1 MPKQIKTGEEARQA
15 LLAGVTKLAAV
26 VKATL
31 GPKGRTI
38 VLHRGIGF
46 TPVLTKDGVTC
57 AKEVN
62 LEDIFEDAGAQMVR
76 DAAQKAADNAG
87 DGTTTATVLAEVIY
101 REGLKAIVA
110 GSAPVLV
117 KRGIDKSV
125 EAVIAG
131 LTSIAKP
138 VTGSL
143 ISKIGTISANGE
155 EEIGELIAT
164 AMRKVGQ
171 NGVVTVEE
179 SAGLHNDLAFTDGM
193 EFGVGF
199 CSPYFADNERQEAVL
214 EKPLLLIYEQRL
226 GSLKALH
233 NLFSQVAQSS
243 RPLFI
248 IAESIEGEVLPTLV
262 VNTLKGVMKSC
273 AVFAPGI
280 GDNRKEFLRDIA
292 ILTGG
297 TAIISDLGVGSENV
311 KIADLGQADKIV
323 VTKSRTTIIGG
334 KGDDA
339 LIAARVREI
348 KNRIGEC
355 KDEFE
360 RAKLQER
367 LSKLSGGVAIIK
379 VGAASRIEMSEK
391 MARVEDA
398 IFATRAAVEEGIVPG
413 GGVALARSVQFIPE
427 LEGDEQVGAN
437 IVKKAL
443 GEPLRVIATNAGM
456 NGDTVLKEVM
466 KSKKNPNY
474 GYNALTD
481 VYEDLF
487 EAGVLDPVKVCRTA
501 LIHGASVAG
510 SMLTTEAVVVEDQLQ
525 DATNKLPGR

>member
-1 MPKQIKTGEEARQA
+1 
-15 LLAGVTKLAAV
+15 
-26 VKATL
+26 
-31 GPKGRTI
+31 
-38 VLHRGIGF
+38 
-46 TPVLTKDGVTC
+46 
-57 AKEVN
+57 
-62 LEDIFEDAGAQMVR
+62 
-76 DAAQKAADNAG
+76 
-87 DGTTTATVLAEVIY
+87 
-101 REGLKAIVA
+101 
-110 GSAPVLV
+110 
-117 KRGIDKSV
+117 
-125 EAVIAG
+125 
-131 LTSIAKP
+131 
-138 VTGSL
+138 
-143 ISKIGTISANGE
+143 
-155 EEIGELIAT
+155 
-164 AMRKVGQ
+164 
-171 NGVVTVEE
+171 
-179 SAGLHNDLAFTDGM
+179 
-193 EFGVGF
+193 
-199 CSPYFADNERQEAVL
+199 
-214 EKPLLLIYEQRL
+214 
-226 GSLKALH
+226 
-233 NLFSQVAQSS
+233 
-243 RPLFI
+243 
-248 IAESIEGEVLPTLV
+248 
-262 VNTLKGVMKSC
+262 MKSC

-297 TAIISDLGVGSENV
+297 TAIISDLGVNSENV

-323 VTKSRTTIIGG
+323 VTKNRTTIIGG

-348 KNRIGEC
+348 KHRIGEC

-437 IVKKAL
+437 IVRKAL

-466 KSKKNPNY
+466 KSNKNPAR

-481 VYEDLF
+481 VYEDLN
-487 EAGVLDPVKVCRTA
+487 EAGVIDPVKVVRTA

-510 SMLTTEAVVVEDQLQ
+510 SMLTTEAIVVEDQLQ